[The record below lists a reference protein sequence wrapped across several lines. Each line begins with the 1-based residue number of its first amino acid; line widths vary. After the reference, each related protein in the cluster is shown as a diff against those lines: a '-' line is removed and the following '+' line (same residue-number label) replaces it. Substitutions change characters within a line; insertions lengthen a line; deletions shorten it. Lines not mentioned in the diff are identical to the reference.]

1 MGEAL
6 KAPRASR
13 FKLPSLKE
21 LERPTR
27 WDWITAAVL
36 VVGIVLIGANFA
48 VVHSKPADQPFS
60 GGLTKL
66 FCVAQLAVSIAGLM
80 LLGKTGKE
88 GTWWGNIAAL
98 LAMVVGMSGFLLAAA
113 LWAAY

>member
-36 VVGIVLIGANFA
+36 VVGFVLMGMNFA
-48 VVHSKPADQPFS
+48 VVHHKPPEQPFS
-60 GGLTKL
+60 NGLTAF
-66 FCVAQLAVSIAGLM
+66 FCFAQLAVSIGGLM

-88 GTWWGNIAAL
+88 GTWWGNIAAI
-98 LAMVVGMSGFLLAAA
+98 LAMLVGMSGILLAAA

>member
-21 LERPTR
+21 LQRPTR
-27 WDWITAAVL
+27 WDLITAAVL
-36 VVGIVLIGANFA
+36 VVGLILIGANFA
-48 VVHSKPADQPFS
+48 AVHHKPADQPFPN
-60 GGLTKL
+60 GLTSL
-66 FCVAQLAVSIAGLM
+66 FIFTQLAVSLGGLM
-80 LLGKTGKE
+80 LLGKTAKE

-98 LAMVVGMSGFLLAAA
+98 LAMLVGMSGILLAAA

>member
-6 KAPRASR
+6 KASRASR

-21 LERPTR
+21 VQRPTR
-27 WDWITAAVL
+27 WDLITAVVL
-36 VVGIVLIGANFA
+36 LVGIALMGANFA
-48 VVHSKPADQPFS
+48 VVHHKPADQPFPN
-60 GGLTKL
+60 GLTGL
-66 FCVAQLAVSIAGLM
+66 FIFAQLTVSLVGLM
-80 LLGKTGKE
+80 LLGKTAKE

-98 LAMVVGMSGFLLAAA
+98 LAMLVGMSGILLAAA

>member
-13 FKLPSLKE
+13 FKLPSFKD

-36 VVGIVLIGANFA
+36 VVGFVLMGANFA
-48 VVHSKPADQPFS
+48 VVHHKPANEPFP
-60 GGLTKL
+60 GGLTAL
-66 FCVAQLAVSIAGLM
+66 FCFAQLAVSLVGLM
-80 LLGKTGKE
+80 LLGKTAKE
-88 GTWWGNIAAL
+88 GTWWGNIAAIL
-98 LAMVVGMSGFLLAAA
+98 TMLVGMSGILLAAA